1 MKIKLLYYAPFL
13 LTVVIAICYGIP
25 ETLSFIAGW
34 LYNSIFYVGLPI
46 LLYFL
51 YFLLIG
57 KYLKKTIGYSIKAVL
72 RTMVLLVIFLI
83 FSVNIYKPL
92 ENIIYFSNKTK
103 TELTKRSLTLFQERM
118 KTKGEVEEIYPISR
132 IKGWMLNEVS
142 VLGDNRALEID
153 IIPIN
158 KNDKRSE
165 GFYYVY
171 KEGKWLLEFTEAH
184 TN

>member
-1 MKIKLLYYAPFL
+1 MKIKILYYAPFL

-25 ETLSFIAGW
+25 ETLSFIVGW

-57 KYLKKTIGYSIKAVL
+57 KYFKKTIKYSIKAVL
-72 RTMVLLVIFLI
+72 RTVVLLVIFLI
-83 FSVNIYKPL
+83 FSVNTYQPI
-92 ENIIYFSNKTK
+92 ENIIYFKNETK
-103 TELTKRSLTLFQERM
+103 KELTKRSLTLFEERM